1 MPNLRWLWKHSGIRK
16 FHICLTNFV
25 WGWALCKSCYCCG
38 RLMGRFYPPVRVA
51 RSNIFQLTGAWF
63 CIVASV
69 QNDDVRTVGIAGWPG
84 LSLLSAVMPEGGT
97 MFGVVS
103 WHQLKIRRSLRPQ
116 HNTNVPR
123 SSNRIT
129 RTRQWMVDR
138 GMRCKRLGRSGHYQA
153 NPLIGHSM
161 GTVYVVPWEEGL

>member
-1 MPNLRWLWKHSGIRK
+1 
-16 FHICLTNFV
+16 
-25 WGWALCKSCYCCG
+25 
-38 RLMGRFYPPVRVA
+38 MGRFYPPVRVA

-63 CIVASV
+63 CIVVSV
-69 QNDDVRTVGIAGWPG
+69 QNDAVRTVGIAGWPG

-129 RTRQWMVDR
+129 RTRQWMVFFASLR
-138 GMRCKRLGRSGHYQA
+138 KPSSRL
-153 NPLIGHSM
+153 NPLLH
-161 GTVYVVPWEEGL
+161 VPAIRNNWNTTT